1 MWFISSLTYRLDNTS
16 KFWVLLIIKCIL
28 SEIQHCNRHK
38 RLEAHFHPGLS
49 HRWHMVLV
57 VRALAKYLQGGDI
70 MVVEHMRNLAQI
82 SERGEYW
89 AHPG

>member
-1 MWFISSLTYRLDNTS
+1 
-16 KFWVLLIIKCIL
+16 
-28 SEIQHCNRHK
+28 
-38 RLEAHFHPGLS
+38 
-49 HRWHMVLV
+49 MVLV